1 MSSFFDVDESETE
14 EKDIVGTTLASK
26 GTTPPTADLTGPSSA
41 VFEQITIVV
50 TPSAIMAA
58 KDEGSSKPAL
68 AEDKGK
74 GLIKFEEAKKASK
87 DDTPLGEGP
96 FDQDLGGR
104 RYRAHHATGKVMGAK
119 QLAEAIGFA
128 EQLGYPSGSTIFGG
142 RPDGYLYCCQDNME
156 IEVCRYMVD
165 NNGFP
170 KLEAMPLTMSSE
182 IFSNCLAYTHLKI
195 LEKDFIDSQ
204 TEVLAMRKEKSKL
217 KASNAVKDNQIASLE
232 AELKRAREK
241 HEAKMTKL
249 MQASTEVAINLSS
262 AKVKID
268 ELKYEMNHVII
279 KVKHTKAEAK
289 DVAVEAEPISPR
301 ATDDAILKIC
311 EQIRY
316 EVMQGKIGN

>member
-1 MSSFFDVDESETE
+1 LRFRNSLLLGAKEAKIGEAIALIAQRVIPLESLLESKEEEEEERIAPVMSSFFDVDESETE

-182 IFSNCLAYTHLKI
+182 IFSNCLAYTHLKVISIDVYFSALGWFDGMI
-195 LEKDFIDSQ
+195 LFISLFLYLIGSVPKQCLKEQEK
-204 TEVLAMRKEKSKL
+204 
-217 KASNAVKDNQIASLE
+217 
-232 AELKRAREK
+232 
-241 HEAKMTKL
+241 
-249 MQASTEVAINLSS
+249 
-262 AKVKID
+262 
-268 ELKYEMNHVII
+268 
-279 KVKHTKAEAK
+279 
-289 DVAVEAEPISPR
+289 
-301 ATDDAILKIC
+301 C
-311 EQIRY
+311 
-316 EVMQGKIGN
+316 

>member
-1 MSSFFDVDESETE
+1 LGAKEAKIGEAIALIAQRVIPLESLLESKEEEEEERIAPVMSSFFDVDESETE

-182 IFSNCLAYTHLKI
+182 IFSNCLAYTHLKVISIDVYFSALGWFDGMI
-195 LEKDFIDSQ
+195 LFISLFLYLIGSVPKQCLKEQEK
-204 TEVLAMRKEKSKL
+204 
-217 KASNAVKDNQIASLE
+217 
-232 AELKRAREK
+232 
-241 HEAKMTKL
+241 
-249 MQASTEVAINLSS
+249 
-262 AKVKID
+262 
-268 ELKYEMNHVII
+268 
-279 KVKHTKAEAK
+279 
-289 DVAVEAEPISPR
+289 
-301 ATDDAILKIC
+301 C
-311 EQIRY
+311 
-316 EVMQGKIGN
+316 